1 MLNEPFRTLVEL
13 DEEVAGAGV
22 DEVVEFLNVLPATDQ
37 LEDEPAVLA
46 ELMTIRE
53 QSEGAVPADELA
65 ADGNS
70 RTTGVDGGTLVQQI
84 SRGLHRVQDDDDLA
98 GDIGVDD
105 IRVCANQAS
114 VIQVKKRCR

>member
-53 QSEGAVPADELA
+53 QSKGAVPADELA
-65 ADGNS
+65 TDGNS
-70 RTTGVDGGTLVQQI
+70 RTTGVDGALLLKEVDGVL
-84 SRGLHRVQDDDDLA
+84 GRVEDDERLA
-98 GDIGVDD
+98 EECHGYDVT
-105 IRVCANQAS
+105 
-114 VIQVKKRCR
+114 